1 MLGVD
6 LMDLCRG
13 TQELEAVLGVEL
25 MDLCRGTRELEAVLG
40 VENEVSCDPLAR
52 LRLAIQY
59 GEKKVNYSPANCNSE
74 KTVNT
79 VVL

>member
-1 MLGVD
+1 MNFACE

-13 TQELEAVLGVEL
+13 TQ
-25 MDLCRGTRELEAVLG
+25 ELEAVLG

-59 GEKKVNYSPANCNSE
+59 GEKKVNYTRVNCNSE
-74 KTVNT
+74 INRKHHRTRTTGNT
-79 VVL
+79 MQLEWSV